1 MCINIEFIWCAIM
14 DVCNAYIDYFT
25 LPLNVGHPIRIRV
38 VTSFLNFCSTFFIYC
53 SLFCFSC
60 DHYTIENKYW
70 EQKINTLLICV
81 ANVCF
86 VQVYTYKQNAVS
98 RQRVYSMHS
107 SSINGVEDMA
117 TLQDLHDG
125 AILHNLQL
133 RYTQKSIYVSK
144 HTAKSPTH
152 SI

>member
-1 MCINIEFIWCAIM
+1 MC
-14 DVCNAYIDYFT
+14 V
-25 LPLNVGHPIRIRV
+25 
-38 VTSFLNFCSTFFIYC
+38 
-53 SLFCFSC
+53 
-60 DHYTIENKYW
+60 
-70 EQKINTLLICV
+70 
-81 ANVCF
+81 F

-98 RQRVYSMHS
+98 RQRVYPMHS

-117 TLQDLHDG
+117 TLLDLHDG

-152 SI
+152 TQYSIVCYSLSVHLYKWACVYECVNVSAVLKDAVVKVTALLCRWLDGFLFFNVSK

>member
-1 MCINIEFIWCAIM
+1 MC
-14 DVCNAYIDYFT
+14 
-25 LPLNVGHPIRIRV
+25 
-38 VTSFLNFCSTFFIYC
+38 
-53 SLFCFSC
+53 
-60 DHYTIENKYW
+60 
-70 EQKINTLLICV
+70 

-98 RQRVYSMHS
+98 RQRVYPMHN

-152 SI
+152 TQYSIVCYSLSVHFNK